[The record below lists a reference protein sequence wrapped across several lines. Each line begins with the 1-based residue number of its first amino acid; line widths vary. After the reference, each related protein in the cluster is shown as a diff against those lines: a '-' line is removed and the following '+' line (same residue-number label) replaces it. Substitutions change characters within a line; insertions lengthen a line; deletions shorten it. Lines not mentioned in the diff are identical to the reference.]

1 MVRWYVGMTTS
12 TTAPASC
19 YLGRRRWTRCRSCS
33 TGCREMA
40 LLPLRDGELPLEGIV
55 TQYRATHEIGRAP
68 PRSAGCAVP
77 RGPVSGPAA
86 LTSQP
91 RAHVPPRSARRLFLC
106 AACSGFKS
114 LQHVL
119 FEKSRQLA
127 RRVGGGSYG
136 LWSIMHSIWIV
147 SRSVMYE
154 YMDFHRHATGRAL
167 MDLGPK
173 ILDRAHGL
181 EA

>member
-1 MVRWYVGMTTS
+1 MRWYVGTLVRWYVGMTTS

-68 PRSAGCAVP
+68 PRSSGCAVP

-106 AACSGFKS
+106 AACSGFNHFNMFYLKNRGS
-114 LQHVL
+114 SRAVL
-119 FEKSRQLA
+119 AEAVLCLMA
-127 RRVGGGSYG
+127 DTGYG
-136 LWSIMHSIWIV
+136 IWI
-147 SRSVMYE
+147 R
-154 YMDFHRHATGRAL
+154 ATEVGAWV
-167 MDLGPK
+167 
-173 ILDRAHGL
+173 AV
-181 EA
+181 